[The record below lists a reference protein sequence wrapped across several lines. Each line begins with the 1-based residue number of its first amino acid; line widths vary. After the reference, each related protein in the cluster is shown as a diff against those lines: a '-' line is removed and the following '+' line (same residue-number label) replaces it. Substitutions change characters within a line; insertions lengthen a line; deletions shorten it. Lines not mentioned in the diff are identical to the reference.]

1 MYVCVMN
8 LHFKGVS
15 LDIFG
20 TRALSSPPAKYPNA
34 RKGSENVSSVYE
46 AVS

>member
-1 MYVCVMN
+1 MNVCVCDASA
-8 LHFKGVS
+8 FQGG
-15 LDIFG
+15 IFG

-34 RKGSENVSSVYE
+34 RKGSENVSNVYE